1 MPRSLVSDWKRVA
14 TSGKTADGRTI
25 DPQDLRDIADT
36 YNPATYTAVIWFEH
50 IRYMGNFG
58 SVVEVKAED
67 IDGGNVALFAKLAPN
82 DRLLQLNKEAQKL
95 FTSIEIQPQFAGT
108 GKPYLRGLAVTDE
121 PASLGTERLHFSRR
135 AGTGNHFGALEPLG
149 DLLASESADE
159 SALSFFTRLF
169 QTITSSAPA
178 APPTTAPENP
188 SMDPKTAEAFA
199 AAVNKL
205 DTVATRLE
213 TSATTFSTQKT
224 DPVTTEKTTDPAPAK
239 PSEETTGAV
248 ASDSISAA
256 QFNQLKG
263 SLDKLTETFNTAL
276 NQGKGQQV
284 PMTTGA
290 VTDEPEPV
298 Y

>member
-1 MPRSLVSDWKRVA
+1 MPRALVTDWKRVA

-25 DPQDLRDIADT
+25 DPQDLRDIAST
-36 YNPATYTAVIWFEH
+36 YNPVTYTAVIWFEH

-67 IDGGNVALFAKLAPN
+67 VDGERVALFAKLAPN

-121 PASLGTERLHFSRR
+121 PASLGTEPLHFSRR
-135 AGTGNHFGALEPLG
+135 ADTGNHFGSLEPLN
-149 DLLASESADE
+149 DLMPNEKADE

-169 QTITSSAPA
+169 QAITTSAPA
-178 APPTTAPENP
+178 APPTSAPENP

-199 AAVNKL
+199 AAVDKL
-205 DTVATRLE
+205 DAVATRLH
-213 TSATTFSTQKT
+213 TSTTTFSTQ
-224 DPVTTEKTTDPAPAK
+224 TTAPEAI
-239 PSEETTGAV
+239 ETTAAAAPVKPPEVHPAAV
-248 ASDSISAA
+248 ASDSISTA
-256 QFNQLKG
+256 QFNELKG